1 MTNFGVIGPGKMG
14 KLFIRDFLNIGAKLT
29 YLKASTHHNT
39 KRRIFAYKRKG
50 EFIKNNI
57 NECKFIIISS
67 KTKTHYKYI
76 NNLFEK
82 KNLLIEKP
90 FFFCVNKSLNW
101 HLKKAKKFLKS
112 KKNLDVN
119 LSNYIF
125 GDEYK
130 KHKFFKKQKNFF
142 FTFHTNGNCH
152 YKFIIL
158 DLIPHFFAI
167 MQRLTPCKS
176 FTIVKKKVEKFKSS
190 LILIIDDYIC
200 HLDLRENQK
209 VKKLSFGFDDFIV
222 SRKQILKK
230 NTLENYL
237 YSKKFNLKINIPNP
251 LNKFTNDYINNLK
264 KKTTFLKKK
273 FIYKNFK
280 LTLKAYFLN
289 P

>member
-1 MTNFGVIGPGKMG
+1 
-14 KLFIRDFLNIGAKLT
+14 
-29 YLKASTHHNT
+29 
-39 KRRIFAYKRKG
+39 
-50 EFIKNNI
+50 
-57 NECKFIIISS
+57 
-67 KTKTHYKYI
+67 
-76 NNLFEK
+76 
-82 KNLLIEKP
+82 
-90 FFFCVNKSLNW
+90 
-101 HLKKAKKFLKS
+101 
-112 KKNLDVN
+112 
-119 LSNYIF
+119 
-125 GDEYK
+125 
-130 KHKFFKKQKNFF
+130 
-142 FTFHTNGNCH
+142 
-152 YKFIIL
+152 
-158 DLIPHFFAI
+158 

-190 LILIIDDYIC
+190 LILKIDDYIC

-230 NTLENYL
+230 NSLENYL

-280 LTLKAYFLN
+280 LTLNAYFLN